1 MAEANIIKLDKG
13 QVLIQEGDNSL
24 SMYWLQEGSMRVFKK
39 KGQGFIELGVVHKGE
54 LVGDLS
60 FLDNKPRS
68 ASVEALTPCT
78 LVEIPRG
85 NFEAYMQKQPSWMHS
100 LIQTLANRL
109 RAGNNRIRELESA
122 STVYVQ
128 QEGQTSKK
136 HEFLSTLDIL
146 KLSSTLLLVGSHYG
160 QKQATGAIKTRA
172 SWLQMYATNIFST
185 HLSKITVF
193 MDIMHEMHLI
203 KLDKQKDHVDIYIPN
218 IEMIESFIRWLSD
231 ENTKAEN
238 KKLQISDKAM
248 AVMHAIYEFG
258 DTTKLGVPDQK
269 PLNMQDIFDKAAAK
283 KNTQMPFEWAAFDE
297 IVKAGLAS
305 EVRAASEKE
314 KPTTLNTK
322 EFNRIYTFLSLRERF
337 QQINS
342 QKRGDAEY

>member
-1 MAEANIIKLDKG
+1 
-13 QVLIQEGDNSL
+13 
-24 SMYWLQEGSMRVFKK
+24 
-39 KGQGFIELGVVHKGE
+39 
-54 LVGDLS
+54 
-60 FLDNKPRS
+60 
-68 ASVEALTPCT
+68 
-78 LVEIPRG
+78 
-85 NFEAYMQKQPSWMHS
+85 
-100 LIQTLANRL
+100 
-109 RAGNNRIRELESA
+109 
-122 STVYVQ
+122 
-128 QEGQTSKK
+128 
-136 HEFLSTLDIL
+136 
-146 KLSSTLLLVGSHYG
+146 
-160 QKQATGAIKTRA
+160 
-172 SWLQMYATNIFST
+172 
-185 HLSKITVF
+185 
-193 MDIMHEMHLI
+193 
-203 KLDKQKDHVDIYIPN
+203 
-218 IEMIESFIRWLSD
+218 
-231 ENTKAEN
+231 
-238 KKLQISDKAM
+238 M